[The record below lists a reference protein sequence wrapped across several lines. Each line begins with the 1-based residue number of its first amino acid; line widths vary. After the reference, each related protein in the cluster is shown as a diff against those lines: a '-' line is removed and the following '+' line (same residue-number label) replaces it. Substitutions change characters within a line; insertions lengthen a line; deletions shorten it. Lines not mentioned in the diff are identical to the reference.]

1 MNERYG
7 KNNPVRSHCG
17 WETATG
23 KGQTNMH
30 AMQKELGSMKFYL
43 GRRFW
48 EGLGGLR
55 GRRERYIEKQRE
67 RRRER
72 RREKREKRSRRGRE
86 LPLQKWVCVRVENSL
101 PHEKGEIGSGWRL
114 SLKGTGC

>member
-43 GRRFW
+43 GRGFW

-55 GRRERYIEKQRE
+55 GRRERYIEKQRKKE
-67 RRRER
+67 
-72 RREKREKRSRRGRE
+72 REKKREERKEEQERQRAASSEVG
-86 LPLQKWVCVRVENSL
+86 VCES
-101 PHEKGEIGSGWRL
+101 GEQLAS
-114 SLKGTGC
+114 